1 VYYAEHTNP
10 NKAESTKLL
19 INLNFKV
26 MKKLLFISHV
36 IIVNVTLFLS
46 FMCTF
51 NPGGYKLSDIPK
63 IGFENYFHPEVDI
76 NLITIGSF
84 IGFILFNIV
93 LILKHK
99 K

>member
-1 VYYAEHTNP
+1 
-10 NKAESTKLL
+10 
-19 INLNFKV
+19 
-26 MKKLLFISHV
+26 
-36 IIVNVTLFLS
+36 
-46 FMCTF
+46 MCTF